1 MDYVYFPVTCMVSL
15 LYITEDGAS
24 SEIAVVGNEGMVGV
38 SLFMG
43 ADRRRAGVSC
53 NMRVKGS
60 A

>member
-1 MDYVYFPVTCMVSL
+1 MYVPVTCMVSL
-15 LYITEDGAS
+15 LYFTEDGAS
-24 SEIAVVGNEGMVGV
+24 SEIAVVGYEGMVGV